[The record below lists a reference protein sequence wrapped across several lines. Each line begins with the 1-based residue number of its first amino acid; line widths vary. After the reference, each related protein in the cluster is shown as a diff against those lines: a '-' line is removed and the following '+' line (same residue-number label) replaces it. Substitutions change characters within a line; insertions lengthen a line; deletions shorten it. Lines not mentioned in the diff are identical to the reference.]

1 LSRKNLMARLLI
13 VAALDTS
20 IVNFLLPHVSQLTEA
35 GWEVELG
42 YRPTSGWAEREIRSL
57 GIPWHEIPFSRSPLD
72 PVNLKAVW
80 QLKGILSRGSYDVI
94 HVHMPVAAWLA
105 RLAARLFSPQTT
117 VIYTAHGFQFY
128 HGAPVLRNIVFLALE
143 KLAGRWTD
151 YLVVINREDAKAA
164 RRYHIVDPERV
175 RYMAG
180 IGVDTTLY
188 DPARVDEAEVAG
200 IRQALD
206 LKDTDVLFTM
216 VAAFRPRK
224 RHSDALRALTRLQ
237 NPRVHLAFAGLGS
250 LMQQMRAYVQDL
262 DMAGHVHFLGYR
274 RDVSALIRAS
284 LTTVLPSEAEGLPRT
299 VMESLALEVPVIG
312 TDIRGTRELLEDGC
326 GILVPVR
333 DVQALSEAMWW
344 MITHPDE
351 AAAMGRRGRRKVQG
365 LYELRNALRQ
375 TEALYREVSKLE

>member
-1 LSRKNLMARLLI
+1 MPRVLV
-13 VAALDTS
+13 VAALDRS
-20 IVNFLLPHVSQLTEA
+20 IVNFLLPHISQLKEA

-42 YRPTSGWAEREIRSL
+42 YRSTSEWAEREIRSL
-57 GIPWHEIPFSRSPLD
+57 DVPWHEIPFSQSPLD
-72 PVNLKAVW
+72 LVNLKAVW
-80 QLKGILSRGSYDVI
+80 RLKGILSRGNYDVI

-117 VIYTAHGFQFY
+117 VIYTAHGFHFY
-128 HGAPVLRNIVFLALE
+128 HGAPVLKNIVFLALE

-151 YLVVINREDAKAA
+151 YLVVINQEDAKAA

-188 DPARVDEAEVAG
+188 DPARVDGAEVAG
-200 IRQALD
+200 IRQAMD
-206 LKDTDVLFTM
+206 LKDTDVLFSM

-224 RHSDALRALTRLQ
+224 RHSDALRALARLQ
-237 NPRVHLAFAGLGS
+237 DPRVHVAFAGLGS
-250 LMQQMRAYVQDL
+250 LMQQMRAYGQDL
-262 DMAGHVHFLGYR
+262 NIAGQVHFLGYR
-274 RDVSALIRAS
+274 RDVPALIRAS

-326 GILVPVR
+326 GILVPVG
-333 DVQALSEAMWW
+333 DVQALTEAMRW

-365 LYELRNALRQ
+365 PYELRNALKA
-375 TEALYREVSKLE
+375 TEILYQEVLNLE